1 MKAQNRSNKDPS
13 SLRCEDWMALELIT
27 AGPLDSVGQARELLE
42 KHRINQLPIIEDD
55 GKLAGILDAVADHDE
70 QLAHAGVIAKVLLPA
85 HTRDGLA
92 STG

>member
-13 SLRCEDWMALELIT
+13 SLRCEDWMARELIT

-55 GKLAGILDAVADHDE
+55 GKLAGIVTDHDE